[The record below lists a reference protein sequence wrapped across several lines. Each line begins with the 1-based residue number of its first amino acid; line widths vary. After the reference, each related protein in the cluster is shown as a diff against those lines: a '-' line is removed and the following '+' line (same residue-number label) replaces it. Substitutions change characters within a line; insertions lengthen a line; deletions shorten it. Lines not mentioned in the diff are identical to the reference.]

1 MDRDSRSEFQSHEF
15 VRPLCWA
22 EAGTRWLNMKSLD
35 AAPKQIA
42 CKIRMLVTFSAMN
55 TVFFKGGWKNELQD

>member
-1 MDRDSRSEFQSHEF
+1 MDRGYRDEFQSHEF

-22 EAGTRWLNMKSLD
+22 EAGTRWLNMQSLG

-42 CKIRMLVTFSAMN
+42 CKIRVLVTFSAVN
-55 TVFFKGGWKNELQD
+55 TVFFQGEMRK